1 MIDIPPTAAMGQL
14 QVVYGIPIKDGGS
27 LAYPQAPSLAD
38 LSTAPPLRSARGAGG
53 QETASVRRDILELL
67 DRYGGVVT
75 RADLVAVLPVHVVDH
90 AVASGALVRVFPRTY
105 TTPDRAGDPEIQRR
119 AALRYAGGG
128 AALSHLSGLAAWG
141 IPVPESNAVHISAD
155 RTCRL
160 RHAVG
165 LVVHHHHGF
174 TCSPPAVLSRDGFSV
189 ARLEGYLVDS
199 WPLLSPLDRRAPVI
213 GAVQSRRTTAARVR
227 PELARAPKLPG
238 RPELAGLLDLLE
250 RGCHSELEIWGHRQ
264 VFDSR
269 LLPPARHQRPVA
281 LGARTVYLDVAYEA
295 EMVAVELDGSA
306 YHGDRDRDSRRDI
319 ALAALGWLTL
329 RFSHRRLHSEAEAV
343 RRELR
348 ATLETRRQQ
357 LGSRRTA

>member
-1 MIDIPPTAAMGQL
+1 MRPEI
-14 QVVYGIPIKDGGS
+14 S
-27 LAYPQAPSLAD
+27 
-38 LSTAPPLRSARGAGG
+38 
-53 QETASVRRDILELL
+53 ELL

-75 RADLVAVLPVHVVDH
+75 RADLLAVLPLHVVDH
-90 AVASGALVRVFPRTY
+90 AVASRALVRVFPRTY
-105 TTPDRAGDPEIQRR
+105 TTPDGAGDPEIHLR
-119 AALRYAGGG
+119 AALRYAGPE
-128 AALSHLSGLAAWG
+128 AALSHTSGLAAWG
-141 IPVPESNAVHISAD
+141 IAVPAVPQVHVSAH

-160 RHAVG
+160 RHAAG
-165 LVVHHHHGF
+165 LVVHHRGGF
-174 TCSPPAVLSRDGFSV
+174 FCAPPAVLTRDGLKV
-189 ARLEGYLVDS
+189 VRLEGCLVDS

-227 PELARAPKLPG
+227 PELERAPKLPG
-238 RPELAGLLDLLE
+238 RAELAGLLDLLE
-250 RGCHSELEIWGHRQ
+250 RGCHSELEIWGHRH

-269 LLPPARHQRPVA
+269 ALPPARHQRAVA
-281 LGARTVYLDVAYEA
+281 LGARKVYLDVAYET
-295 EMVAVELDGSA
+295 ELVAVELDGAA

-329 RFSHRRLHSEAEAV
+329 RFSHRRLHTETDAV